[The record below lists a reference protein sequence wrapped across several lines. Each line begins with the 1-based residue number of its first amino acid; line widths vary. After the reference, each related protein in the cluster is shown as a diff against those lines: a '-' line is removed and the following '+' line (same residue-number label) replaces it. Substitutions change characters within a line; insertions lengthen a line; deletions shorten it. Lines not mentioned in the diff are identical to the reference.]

1 MKIKK
6 NGKVINLTE
15 SDLKRIVKKVLTE
28 QIDDEQ
34 DRKDFASNKMSLES
48 HSSTIASFKKNFVEL
63 LSEYKSD
70 GRNIS
75 SKKVALLSDFEKL
88 GLDESRD
95 RVKLIIVKG
104 DTRIS
109 DSLGNYTTLGSLLE
123 DIENDAVSGIFYTAK
138 EDEIFFEG
146 NPDGGVYL
154 NRMVIHKGS

>member
-34 DRKDFASNKMSLES
+34 DRKDFAKQEAT
-48 HSSTIASFKKNFVEL
+48 SSTIASFKKNFVEL

-75 SKKVALLSDFEKL
+75 SKKVALESDYEKL
-88 GLDESRD
+88 GLDKSRD

-109 DSLGNYTTLGSLLE
+109 DSLGNYTTLGSLLV
-123 DIENDAVSGIFYTAK
+123 DIEDDAVSEIFYTAK

-146 NPDGGVYL
+146 KPDGGVYL
-154 NRMVIHKGS
+154 NRMVIHKVS